1 MFFLCSHWGMNRLD
15 KNAIADALLSAP
27 GWAKLGLTEPREHL
41 RIDAAMEL
49 AGAILDHLSP
59 PASDAN
65 AGEQQAMAL

>member
-1 MFFLCSHWGMNRLD
+1 MNRLD

-49 AGAILDHLSP
+49 AGAILDQISP
-59 PASDAN
+59 PVSHATAD
-65 AGEQQAMAL
+65 EQQAMAL

>member
-1 MFFLCSHWGMNRLD
+1 MTRLD

-49 AGAILDHLSP
+49 AGAVVDHLSTSA
-59 PASDAN
+59 ASAI
-65 AGEQQAMAL
+65 AGEQQALAL

>member
-1 MFFLCSHWGMNRLD
+1 MNRLD

-49 AGAILDHLSP
+49 ADAILDRLSP
-59 PASDAN
+59 PVSRAAV
-65 AGEQQAMAL
+65 GEQQAMAL